1 MLDKNSI
8 IIVGLVLI
16 VFVILNYRTPVVE
29 GAKFNIKKIGKDI
42 KKGANNAIKTLGKE
56 AVKGV
61 NYAKDLIKKDD
72 KSENTAPAAA
82 VVAATAIASSDLT
95 SPSALTSTPPTVE
108 VPSTIS
114 AAAETPLPVDFKEVQ
129 GYLDKLKTYSAD
141 AQTLSK
147 SVSITAEDYKKAFTD
162 VTDQLTKLSGE
173 VVSNTVKTEDATAK
187 AATMFADINL
197 KTTDI
202 QANVNSN
209 NIIKN
214 EIGAKIIEM
223 REIEKNVLGYAI
235 DASMSA
241 YNAKESAERAGKALA
256 GILPTSTNNT
266 VLKSVEGFTGFNS
279 SVLEGYTVF
288 SNPNLP
294 SGSTNNSAFDLEN
307 ILVDKINKF
316 NTAYYTFLSQASPTN
331 AQTNALTVARSDLD
345 AAITALNTKFGQI
358 DSATPKITN
367 AIFDASHSYI
377 KTTATQIET
386 LRADLDMKM
395 QEILKTRDGVP
406 SDYTNKR
413 DMAAYTTILWTALAT
428 SALFFIFVKID

>member
-1 MLDKNSI
+1 MLDKNTI

-29 GAKFNIKKIGKDI
+29 GAKFNIKKIGKDL
-42 KKGANNAIKTLGKE
+42 KKKANNAIKTLGKE
-56 AVKGV
+56 ANKGV
-61 NYAKDLIKKDD
+61 NYAKDLLKKDD
-72 KSENTAPAAA
+72 KSGNTAPAAA
-82 VVAATAIASSDLT
+82 AVAATAIASSDLM
-95 SPSALTSTPPTVE
+95 SPPPTVE
-108 VPSTIS
+108 VPSTIT

-173 VVSNTVKTEDATAK
+173 VASNTSKSEDAAAKTA
-187 AATMFADINL
+187 TTFADINL

-241 YNAKESAERAGKALA
+241 YNAKESAAKSEKALA
-256 GILPTSTNNT
+256 GILPTSTNNN
-266 VLKSVEGFTGFNS
+266 VLKSVEGFTGFKS

-307 ILVDKINKF
+307 TLVDKINKF
-316 NTAYYTFLSQASPTN
+316 NTAYYTYLSQATPTA
-331 AQTNALTVARSDLD
+331 AQEIALADARTALD
-345 AAITALNTKFGQI
+345 AAITALNTKIGQI
-358 DSATPKITN
+358 GSATPKISN
-367 AIFDASHSYI
+367 AMFDASHAYI
-377 KTTATQIET
+377 KTTANQIDT

-395 QEILKTRDGVP
+395 QEILKAKDGVP
-406 SDYTNKR
+406 TDYTNKR
-413 DMAAYTTILWTALAT
+413 DTAAYTTILWTALAT